1 MRRWNGEKEWESC
14 LRWVT
19 QAQAISLVFGFP
31 WFHGF
36 SYTGLSHHFGIPISL
51 VPRIQLHRASVIHSP
66 SFQGENAWCATYPH
80 PRPLIAEPQFPY
92 LRKWKNI
99 SPQDE
104 IEQDVWEGLGA

>member
-1 MRRWNGEKEWESC
+1 MGKLPMLGNPGSSHQFGIR
-14 LRWVT
+14 
-19 QAQAISLVFGFP
+19 ISLI
-31 WFHGF
+31 HGF